1 MTDDNQHDGPK
12 RHTKPTQKGTEPQK
26 GAPAEKSP
34 GGGSGGPLIAEGGVP
49 DWPPVEPA
57 QIDPEIRSASAQMID
72 AHVGARLLALRQ
84 MREISQHQLGEALGL
99 TFQQVQ
105 KYERGLNRISAGR
118 LYIAATF
125 QVRAG
130 RQTIEE
136 IGDRHG
142 PGSLAERRPAGRGA
156 CYIVGRHTG
165 YNRRSTAS
173 GSAGC
178 LCPDRG
184 SGATAGAGCGR
195 AEHRRRLRRCHAR
208 RRGRGAPFPLA
219 PPPRPATQEAG
230 LSGRYRRGRR
240 RHPGGLIRGG
250 LRSTMRRSTP
260 YHSSPKGPAG

>member
-26 GAPAEKSP
+26 GVPAEKSP

-125 QVRAG
+125 LGVPVAYFFDG
-130 RQTIEE
+130 LPTGTDLEAWLS
-136 IGDRHG
+136 GDQ
-142 PGSLAERRPAGRGA
+142 LAEAPATLSAGTPVTTEDRQLQDLLVAYARIEDPGRRQALAAAVQNIADA
-156 CYIVGRHTG
+156 CDGVVGG
-165 YNRRSTAS
+165 EGRRS
-173 GSAGC
+173 
-178 LCPDRG
+178 P
-184 SGATAGAGCGR
+184 
-195 AEHRRRLRRCHAR
+195 LRR
-208 RRGRGAPFPLA
+208 RRGR
-219 PPPRPATQEAG
+219 PPKKRD
-230 LSGRYRRGRR
+230 
-240 RHPGGLIRGG
+240 
-250 LRSTMRRSTP
+250 
-260 YHSSPKGPAG
+260 

>member
-125 QVRAG
+125 LGVPVAYFFDG
-130 RQTIEE
+130 LPTGTDLEAWLS
-136 IGDRHG
+136 GDQ
-142 PGSLAERRPAGRGA
+142 LAEAPATLSAGTPVTTEDRQLQDLLVAYARIEDPGRRQALAAAVQNIADACDGVMPGAGGE
-156 CYIVGRHTG
+156 G
-165 YNRRSTAS
+165 RRS
-173 GSAGC
+173 
-178 LCPDRG
+178 P
-184 SGATAGAGCGR
+184 
-195 AEHRRRLRRCHAR
+195 LRR
-208 RRGRGAPFPLA
+208 RRGR
-219 PPPRPATQEAG
+219 PPKKRD
-230 LSGRYRRGRR
+230 
-240 RHPGGLIRGG
+240 
-250 LRSTMRRSTP
+250 
-260 YHSSPKGPAG
+260 